1 MRAITQYRPDAAL
14 VQHTRQQPQ
23 DHYVLADV
31 LAEITQCGVPTLT
44 DDNYAVMKVEVSAA
58 NGATLSTFSCFKLFG
73 PEGVG
78 AVVGKAE
85 VIAKI
90 RARSI
95 PAAARSRGA
104 GARGTSRSGFRSG
117 DVCGAGWRF

>member
-44 DDNYAVMKVEVSAA
+44 DDNYAVMKVEGIGCEC
-58 NGATLSTFSCFKLFG
+58 GATLSTFSCFKLFG

-90 RARSI
+90 RNTSI
-95 PAAARSRGA
+95 PAAARSRE
-104 GARGTSRSGFRSG
+104 RRRSRYFAVWFSLR
-117 DVCGAGWRF
+117 